1 MRQARKIKK
10 SAIKRLKT
18 IHYQGHKMPFAELSG
33 LVAALCWTVSSLM
46 APKLIERFGTMR
58 FNTFR
63 IITASTVLLLI
74 SAITQSFDASL
85 WQHKNSIILSGILGI
100 FLGDTCL
107 FSAVHRLGPRRA
119 GILFATNAPISIL
132 LSWLFLNERLSLWQL
147 FACGLVLSGVVIAIL
162 FGKRQQ
168 THKWEQTKG
177 RLSIGILM
185 SLGGALGQAS
195 GALLSK
201 PALLDGADPIAV
213 SALRVS
219 TGAIA
224 LVVAYSFYYRHRLPN
239 SATPFNLLTSKD
251 FLGLATIAIV
261 GMVTG
266 MSILVWGIGHADI
279 GLVTTLS
286 ATVPVLILPGLWIT
300 TKQRPSGGAWL
311 GAILV
316 VMGASLIILH

>member
-1 MRQARKIKK
+1 
-10 SAIKRLKT
+10 
-18 IHYQGHKMPFAELSG
+18 MPFAELSG
-33 LVAALCWTVSSLM
+33 LVAALCWTISSLM
-46 APKLIERFGTMR
+46 APRLIGRFGTMR

-63 IITASTVLLLI
+63 IITASTILILVSLL
-74 SAITQSFDASL
+74 TQRFDPSL
-85 WQHKNSIILSGILGI
+85 WDHKNSIMLSGILGI

-132 LSWLFLNERLSLWQL
+132 LSWLFLNETLTLWQL
-147 FACGLVLSGVVIAIL
+147 FACGLVLTGVVIAIL
-162 FGKRQQ
+162 FGKRTQA
-168 THKWEQTKG
+168 HDWEQTKG
-177 RLSIGILM
+177 RLSVGILM
-185 SLGGALGQAS
+185 ALGGALGQAS

-224 LVVAYSFYYRHRLPN
+224 LALAYGLYYRHRLP
-239 SATPFNLLTSKD
+239 ATALSFQQLTYKD
-251 FLGLATIAIV
+251 ALGLITIAIV
-261 GMVTG
+261 GMVIG
-266 MSILVWGIGHADI
+266 MSVLVWGIGHSDV

-300 TKQRPSGGAWL
+300 TRQIPSFGAWL

-316 VMGASLIILH
+316 VLGASLIILH